1 MGGSASKPVAQ
12 VKAPAQA
19 QVAAPALAQ
28 VAAPAQVT
36 PDLKTLLDASIDSNI
51 EYTRF
56 IRKEKTE
63 LENILDKMKNFFLNA
78 PLVYES
84 YMFEFSCKPL
94 INTDDEFVKLYESL
108 KKQTPELLA
117 TFEKHIGVPLLSALD
132 QALSEEIITIF
143 IEKMDLI
150 FNEIKYCYI
159 PKTRNYI
166 GFGNMDV
173 PVFCRSTQYNF
184 VNLFL
189 NFIVDRYSQQTAD
202 KRILNKI
209 NEIKNLFK
217 SLPVDGKELIP
228 QLTETPS
235 PDDEYDQGFTSV
247 LNTPLP
253 AYIEQRKGIMGLGN
267 SKSERELKNARM
279 SEQYIN
285 DMKPKIIIL
294 IHKGLNKAINDS
306 KWFNNESDLAKGVI
320 AEKLNIFETKIQ
332 NGLQMNNG
340 IINQGLSKILTVDEV
355 KNRLRNQYNLFKSI
369 KNKIKI
375 QKDEYLNYFFNTIEQ
390 FEGLANLGFP
400 LVYSRKTGRK
410 IKHSKDDQDLYTEY
424 RKERKRFS
432 RKQRQQ
438 RNRKTR
444 KN

>member
-12 VKAPAQA
+12 V
-19 QVAAPALAQ
+19 AAPAKVQ
-28 VAAPAQVT
+28 VAVQVT

-84 YMFEFSCKPL
+84 YMFEFTCKPL
-94 INTDDEFVKLYESL
+94 IDSDDEFVKLYESL

-132 QALSEEIITIF
+132 QTLSEEIITIF

-159 PKTRNYI
+159 PKTQNYI

-209 NEIKNLFK
+209 NEIMNLFK
-217 SLPVDGKELIP
+217 SLPVNGKELIP
-228 QLTETPS
+228 QLTETSS

-267 SKSERELKNARM
+267 SKSERELKNAKM

-320 AEKLNIFETKIQ
+320 AEKLSIFETKIQ

-355 KNRLRNQYNLFKSI
+355 KNKLRNQYNLFKSI
-369 KNKIKI
+369 KNKIKN
-375 QKDEYLNYFFNTIEQ
+375 QKDDFLNYFFNTIEQ
-390 FEGLANLGFP
+390 LEGLANLGFP

-410 IKHSKDDQDLYTEY
+410 IKHSKDDPDLYTEY
-424 RKERKRFS
+424 RKERSS

>member
-19 QVAAPALAQ
+19 QVA
-28 VAAPAQVT
+28 VQVT

-84 YMFEFSCKPL
+84 YMFEFTCKPL
-94 INTDDEFVKLYESL
+94 IDSDDEFVKLYESL

-132 QALSEEIITIF
+132 QTLSEEIITIF

-159 PKTRNYI
+159 PKTQNYI

-209 NEIKNLFK
+209 NEIMNLFK
-217 SLPVDGKELIP
+217 SLPVNGKELIP
-228 QLTETPS
+228 QLTETSS
-235 PDDEYDQGFTSV
+235 PDDEYDQGFTAII
-247 LNTPLP
+247 NTPLP

-267 SKSERELKNARM
+267 SKSERELKNAKM

-320 AEKLNIFETKIQ
+320 AEKLSIFETKIQ

-355 KNRLRNQYNLFKSI
+355 KNKLRNQYNLFKSI
-369 KNKIKI
+369 KNKIKN
-375 QKDEYLNYFFNTIEQ
+375 QKDDFLNYFFNTIEQ
-390 FEGLANLGFP
+390 LEGLANLGFP

-410 IKHSKDDQDLYTEY
+410 IKHSKDDPDLYTEY
-424 RKERKRFS
+424 RKERSS

>member
-12 VKAPAQA
+12 VAPPAKVIA
-19 QVAAPALAQ
+19 PVTAPVQVA
-28 VAAPAQVT
+28 
-36 PDLKTLLDASIDSNI
+36 PDLKTLLDASINSNI
-51 EYTRF
+51 EYTKF

-84 YMFEFSCKPL
+84 NMFEFSCKPL
-94 INTDDEFVKLYESL
+94 IDSDDEFVKLYESL

-132 QALSEEIITIF
+132 QALSEEIIIIF

-159 PKTRNYI
+159 PTTQNYI
-166 GFGNMDV
+166 GFRNMDV

-217 SLPVDGKELIP
+217 SLPVNDKELIP
-228 QLTETPS
+228 QFTETPN
-235 PDDEYDQGFTSV
+235 PDDEYDQGFTAI

-267 SKSERELKNARM
+267 SKLERELKNAKI
-279 SEQYIN
+279 SEEYIN

-306 KWFNNESDLAKGVI
+306 KWFTNESDLAKGVI
-320 AEKLNIFETKIQ
+320 AEKLNIFETKIE
-332 NGLQMNNG
+332 NGLKMNNG

-369 KNKIKI
+369 KNKIKN
-375 QKDEYLNYFFNTIEQ
+375 QKDDYLNYFFNTIEQ

-410 IKHSKDDQDLYTEY
+410 IKHSKDDPDLYTEY
-424 RKERKRFS
+424 RKERSS

>member
-19 QVAAPALAQ
+19 QVA
-28 VAAPAQVT
+28 VQVT

-84 YMFEFSCKPL
+84 YMFEFTCKPL
-94 INTDDEFVKLYESL
+94 IDSDDEFVKLYESL

-159 PKTRNYI
+159 PKTQNYI

-189 NFIVDRYSQQTAD
+189 NFIVDRYSQQAAD

-228 QLTETPS
+228 QLTETSS

-267 SKSERELKNARM
+267 SKSERELKNAKM

-320 AEKLNIFETKIQ
+320 AEKLSIFETKIQ

-355 KNRLRNQYNLFKSI
+355 KNKLRNQYNLFKSI
-369 KNKIKI
+369 KNKIKN
-375 QKDEYLNYFFNTIEQ
+375 QKDDFLNYFFNTIEQ
-390 FEGLANLGFP
+390 LEGLANLGFP

-410 IKHSKDDQDLYTEY
+410 IKHSKDDPDLYTEY
-424 RKERKRFS
+424 RKERSS

>member
-1 MGGSASKPVAQ
+1 MGGSASKPVPK
-12 VKAPAQA
+12 VTAPAQV
-19 QVAAPALAQ
+19 QVAAPVQ
-28 VAAPAQVT
+28 VA

-56 IRKEKTE
+56 IRKDKTE

-84 YMFEFSCKPL
+84 YMFEFTCKPL
-94 INTDDEFVKLYESL
+94 IDSDDEFVKLYESL

-159 PKTRNYI
+159 PKTQNYI

-209 NEIKNLFK
+209 NEIMNLFK

-228 QLTETPS
+228 QLTETS
-235 PDDEYDQGFTSV
+235 NPDDEYDQGFTAI

-267 SKSERELKNARM
+267 SKSERELKNAKM

-320 AEKLNIFETKIQ
+320 AEKLSIFETKIQ

-369 KNKIKI
+369 KNKIKN
-375 QKDEYLNYFFNTIEQ
+375 QRDDYLNYFFNTIEQ

-410 IKHSKDDQDLYTEY
+410 IKHSKDDEDLYTEY
-424 RKERKRFS
+424 RKERKRSS